1 MLLKLIRWSKG
12 YVDFSASG
20 KFPERFINLTT
31 RNGINVWNLKPTEK
45 GFSGKET
52 CNICRFLAYIC
63 DNVFYHFFN
72 VPSIVIIIFIFHKI
86 NPFF

>member
-1 MLLKLIRWSKG
+1 MLLKVIRWSKG

-45 GFSGKET
+45 GLTATMQVYDYK
-52 CNICRFLAYIC
+52 NIR
-63 DNVFYHFFN
+63 
-72 VPSIVIIIFIFHKI
+72 SIAL
-86 NPFF
+86 NQN

>member
-45 GFSGKET
+45 GLTATMQVYDYK
-52 CNICRFLAYIC
+52 NIRSIAYKSKTENACYRQTRTSFLC
-63 DNVFYHFFN
+63 TTL
-72 VPSIVIIIFIFHKI
+72 
-86 NPFF
+86 